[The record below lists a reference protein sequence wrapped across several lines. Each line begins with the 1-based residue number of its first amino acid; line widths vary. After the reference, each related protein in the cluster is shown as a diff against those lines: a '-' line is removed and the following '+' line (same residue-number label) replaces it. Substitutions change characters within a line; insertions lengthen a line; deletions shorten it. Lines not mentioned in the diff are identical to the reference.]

1 MIKKYAL
8 NVTIIVLLA
17 IASLF
22 IYIKLNPPTLPE
34 NLIAGS
40 GRLDGDIIALN
51 TKYPGRLE
59 SVLVQEGQFI
69 EYGEVIARLQSDEYQ
84 AKLRALKET
93 IAAAKEG
100 LVAMEQEYA
109 IAEESIPLEIKKAKQ
124 AVEIAVAQKEELH
137 GSVSSL
143 KAVVAQDQRDYSRML
158 SLYER
163 KLIGQ
168 QKVELAELKLTGDT
182 NKLASLQQKVIQIDK
197 GVSIAKDSVKLAQ
210 SQQKRLIAIR
220 ANINA
225 TKKKIDALQA
235 NREELQ
241 ITIDQ
246 LVIKSPINGMVIEKV
261 AQPGEVLGSGMIIAT
276 LIDPQSLYLKMFVDT
291 LENGKIKLH
300 DKAVIFLDAYP
311 DRAIEA
317 QVVRIEQKAEF
328 TPKEVNVKSDRIQ
341 RMYGVHIKPMKSDKL
356 FKIGLPAIGVI
367 SIDGK
372 GLPGSLSEIP
382 EL

>member
-22 IYIKLNPPTLPE
+22 IYIKLNPSTLPE

-59 SVLVQEGQFI
+59 SVLVQEGQSLKRD
-69 EYGEVIARLQSDEYQ
+69 EVIARLQSDEYQ

-93 IAAAKEG
+93 IASAKEG

-109 IAEESIPLEIKKAKQ
+109 IAEESIPLEIKKAQQ
-124 AVEIAVAQKEELH
+124 AVEIAVSQKEELH
-137 GSVSSL
+137 DSVSSL
-143 KAVVAQDQRDYSRML
+143 KAVVLQGQRDYSRML

-168 QKVELAELKLTGDT
+168 QKVELSELKLTGDS
-182 NKLASLQQKVIQIDK
+182 NNLAAVQQKVIQIDK
-197 GVSIAKDSVKLAQ
+197 GISISKDSVKLAL

-225 TKKKIDALQA
+225 TKKKVNALQA

-261 AQPGEVLGSGMIIAT
+261 AQPGEVLGAGMIIAT
-276 LIDPQSLYLKMFVDT
+276 LIDPQTLYLKMFVDT
-291 LENGKIKLH
+291 LENGKIKVG
-300 DKAVIFLDAYP
+300 DRAAIFLDSYP
-311 DRAIEA
+311 DTAIEA

-328 TPKEVNVKSDRIQ
+328 TPKEVNVRSDRIQ
-341 RMYGVHIKPMKSDKL
+341 RMYGVHIKPMKSNKL

-367 SIDGK
+367 TIDGQ

>member
-8 NVTIIVLLA
+8 NITIIVLLA

-59 SVLVQEGQFI
+59 GVLVQEGQFL

-84 AKLRALKET
+84 AKLRALTET
-93 IAAAKEG
+93 IAGAKEG

-137 GSVSSL
+137 NSILSL
-143 KAVVAQDQRDYSRML
+143 KAVVAQGQRDYSRML

-168 QKVELAELKLTGDT
+168 QKVELSELKLTGDT
-182 NKLASLQQKVIQIDK
+182 NKLAALQQKVIQIDK
-197 GVSIAKDSVKLAQ
+197 GVSIAKDNVKLAQ

-225 TKKKIDALQA
+225 TKKKFNALQA

-276 LIDPQSLYLKMFVDT
+276 LIDPQTLYLKMFVDT
-291 LENGKIKLH
+291 LENGKCQKRQ
-300 DKAVIFLDAYP
+300 DSAY
-311 DRAIEA
+311 
-317 QVVRIEQKAEF
+317 VR
-328 TPKEVNVKSDRIQ
+328 
-341 RMYGVHIKPMKSDKL
+341 
-356 FKIGLPAIGVI
+356 
-367 SIDGK
+367 
-372 GLPGSLSEIP
+372 GSYQADQI
-382 EL
+382 

>member
-22 IYIKLNPPTLPE
+22 IYIKLNLSTLPE

-59 SVLVQEGQFI
+59 SVLVQEGQFL

-93 IAAAKEG
+93 IASAKEG
-100 LVAMEQEYA
+100 LVAIEQEYA
-109 IAEESIPLEIKKAKQ
+109 IAKESIPLEIKKAQQ

-137 GSVSSL
+137 DSVSSL
-143 KAVVAQDQRDYSRML
+143 KAVVVQGQRDHSRML
-158 SLYER
+158 SLYKRE
-163 KLIGQ
+163 LIGK
-168 QKVELAELKLTGDT
+168 QKVELSELKLTGDT
-182 NKLASLQQKVIQIDK
+182 NKLAALQQKVIQIEK
-197 GVSIAKDSVKLAQ
+197 GISIAKDSVKLVQ

-241 ITIDQ
+241 ITINQ
-246 LVIKSPINGMVIEKV
+246 LVIKSPIDGMVIEKV

-276 LIDPQSLYLKMFVDT
+276 LIDPQTLYLKMFVDT
-291 LENGKIKLH
+291 LENGKIKVG
-300 DKAVIFLDAYP
+300 DKAAIFLDSYP
-311 DRAIEA
+311 DTAIEA

-328 TPKEVNVKSDRIQ
+328 TPKEVNVRSDRIQ
-341 RMYGVHIKPMKSDKL
+341 RMYGVHIKPMKSNKL

-372 GLPGSLSEIP
+372 GLPASLSEIP

>member
-22 IYIKLNPPTLPE
+22 IYIKLNPSTLPE

-59 SVLVQEGQFI
+59 SVLVQEGQSLKRD
-69 EYGEVIARLQSDEYQ
+69 EVIARLQSDEYQ

-93 IAAAKEG
+93 IASAKEG

-109 IAEESIPLEIKKAKQ
+109 IAEESIPLEIKKAQQ

-137 GSVSSL
+137 DSVSSL
-143 KAVVAQDQRDYSRML
+143 KAVVLQGQRDYSRML

-168 QKVELAELKLTGDT
+168 QKVELSELKLTGDS
-182 NKLASLQQKVIQIDK
+182 NNLAAVQQKVIQIDK
-197 GVSIAKDSVKLAQ
+197 GISISKDSVKLAL

-225 TKKKIDALQA
+225 TKKKVNALQA

-261 AQPGEVLGSGMIIAT
+261 AQPGEVLGAGMIIAT
-276 LIDPQSLYLKMFVDT
+276 LIDPQTLYLKMFVDT
-291 LENGKIKLH
+291 LENGKIKVG
-300 DKAVIFLDAYP
+300 DRAAIFLDSYP
-311 DRAIEA
+311 DTAIEA

-328 TPKEVNVKSDRIQ
+328 TPKEVNVRSDRIQ
-341 RMYGVHIKPMKSDKL
+341 RMYGVHIKPMKSNKL

-367 SIDGK
+367 TIDGQ

>member
-22 IYIKLNPPTLPE
+22 IYIKLNPSTLPE

-59 SVLVQEGQFI
+59 SVLVQEGQFL

-93 IAAAKEG
+93 IASAKEG
-100 LVAMEQEYA
+100 LVAIEQEYA
-109 IAEESIPLEIKKAKQ
+109 IAKESIPLEIKKAQQ

-137 GSVSSL
+137 DSVSSL
-143 KAVVAQDQRDYSRML
+143 KAVVVQGQRDHSRML
-158 SLYER
+158 SLYKRE
-163 KLIGQ
+163 LIGK
-168 QKVELAELKLTGDT
+168 QKVELSELKLTGDT
-182 NKLASLQQKVIQIDK
+182 NKLAALQQKVIQIEK
-197 GVSIAKDSVKLAQ
+197 GISIAKDSVKLVQ

-241 ITIDQ
+241 ITINQ
-246 LVIKSPINGMVIEKV
+246 LVIKSPIDGMVIEKV

-276 LIDPQSLYLKMFVDT
+276 LIDPQTLYLKMFVDT
-291 LENGKIKLH
+291 LENGKIKVG
-300 DKAVIFLDAYP
+300 DKAAIFLDSYP
-311 DRAIEA
+311 DTAIEA

-328 TPKEVNVKSDRIQ
+328 TPKEVNVRSDRIQ
-341 RMYGVHIKPMKSDKL
+341 RMYGVHIKPMKSNKL

-372 GLPGSLSEIP
+372 GLPASLSEIP

>member
-8 NVTIIVLLA
+8 NITIIVLLA

-59 SVLVQEGQFI
+59 GVLVQEGQFL

-84 AKLRALKET
+84 AKLRALTET
-93 IAAAKEG
+93 IAGAKEG

-137 GSVSSL
+137 NSILSL
-143 KAVVAQDQRDYSRML
+143 KAVVAQGQRDYSRML

-168 QKVELAELKLTGDT
+168 QKVELSELKLTGDT
-182 NKLASLQQKVIQIDK
+182 NKLAALQQKVIQIDK
-197 GVSIAKDSVKLAQ
+197 GVSIAKDNVKLAQ

-225 TKKKIDALQA
+225 TKKKVNALQA

-241 ITIDQ
+241 IIIDQ

-276 LIDPQSLYLKMFVDT
+276 LIDPQTLYLKMFVDT
-291 LENGKIKLH
+291 LENGKIKVG
-300 DKAVIFLDAYP
+300 DKAAIFLDSYP
-311 DRAIEA
+311 DTAIEA

-328 TPKEVNVKSDRIQ
+328 TPKEVNVRSDRIQ
-341 RMYGVHIKPMKSDKL
+341 RMYGVHIKPIKSNKL

-367 SIDGK
+367 SIDGQ

>member
-8 NVTIIVLLA
+8 NVTIVVLLA

-22 IYIKLNPPTLPE
+22 IYIKLNPQRLPE

-59 SVLVQEGQFI
+59 SVLVQEGQSL
-69 EYGEVIARLQSDEYQ
+69 EHGEVIARLQNDEYQ
-84 AKLRALKET
+84 VKLRALKET
-93 IAAAKEG
+93 IASAKEG
-100 LVAMEQEYA
+100 LVAIEQEYV
-109 IAEESIPLEIKKAKQ
+109 ITEESIPLEIKKAQQ

-137 GSVSSL
+137 DSVSSL
-143 KAVVAQDQRDYSRML
+143 KAVVAQGQRDYSRML

-168 QKVELAELKLTGDT
+168 QKVELSELKLTGDT
-182 NKLASLQQKVIQIDK
+182 NKLTALQQKVIQIDK
-197 GVSIAKDSVKLAQ
+197 GVSIAKDNVKLAQ
-210 SQQKRLIAIR
+210 SQQKRLIVIR

-225 TKKKIDALQA
+225 TKKKVNALQA

-246 LVIKSPINGMVIEKV
+246 LVIKSPINGMVVEKV

-276 LIDPQSLYLKMFVDT
+276 LIDPQTLYLKMFVDT
-291 LENGKIKLH
+291 LENGKIKVG
-300 DKAVIFLDAYP
+300 DKAAIFLDSYP
-311 DRAIEA
+311 DTAIEA

-341 RMYGVHIKPMKSDKL
+341 RMYAVHIKPMKSNKL

-372 GLPGSLSEIP
+372 GLPKSLSEIP

>member
-22 IYIKLNPPTLPE
+22 IYIKLNPSTLPE

-59 SVLVQEGQFI
+59 SVLVQEGQFL

-93 IAAAKEG
+93 IASAKEG
-100 LVAMEQEYA
+100 LVAIEQEYA
-109 IAEESIPLEIKKAKQ
+109 IAKESIPLEIKKAQQ

-137 GSVSSL
+137 DSVSSL
-143 KAVVAQDQRDYSRML
+143 KAVVVQGQRDHSRML
-158 SLYER
+158 SLYKRE
-163 KLIGQ
+163 LIGK
-168 QKVELAELKLTGDT
+168 QKVELSELKLTGDT
-182 NKLASLQQKVIQIDK
+182 NKLAALQQKVIQIEK
-197 GVSIAKDSVKLAQ
+197 GISIAKDSVKLVQ

-246 LVIKSPINGMVIEKV
+246 LVIKSPIDGMVIEKV

-276 LIDPQSLYLKMFVDT
+276 LIDPQTLYLKMFVDT
-291 LENGKIKLH
+291 LENGKIKVG
-300 DKAVIFLDAYP
+300 DKAAIFLDSYP
-311 DRAIEA
+311 DTAIEA

-328 TPKEVNVKSDRIQ
+328 TPKEVNVRSDRIQ
-341 RMYGVHIKPMKSDKL
+341 RMYGVHIKPMKSNKL

-372 GLPGSLSEIP
+372 GLPASLSEIP